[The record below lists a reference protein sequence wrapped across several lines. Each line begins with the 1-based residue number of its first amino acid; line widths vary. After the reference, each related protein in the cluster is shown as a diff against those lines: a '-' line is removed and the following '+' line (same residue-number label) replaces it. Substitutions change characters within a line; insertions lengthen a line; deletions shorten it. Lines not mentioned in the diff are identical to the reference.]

1 MKFQEFLKE
10 LGFDVKKYQA
20 LDELDDFNLIQQL
33 KVREELTN
41 FVKGF
46 IKEDDVYFRAYFL
59 EDVFWDRIRNGGL
72 TKEEVRDYV
81 NERLLRLLVD
91 LKEHYKVCFSN
102 PVITKSVFFK
112 EEKHSKNHQDIYE
125 GHVPHM
131 LSYSDVV
138 RPLSRWSLENFLFK
152 KPSLGAGTNRI
163 IMLTPE
169 EIDELDNKDP
179 IGEELTVLSNESVSA
194 IAPELMRKP
203 HSGEDF
209 SYAMYMAID
218 IKKTDE
224 EILSDLEKLLPVWRK
239 ELNIDPPEKK
249 RSWEYMRNK
258 ILSYRIIALM
268 DLLEI
273 VKIYTALTDIRVP
286 KRLISLALYP
296 EGERDGFG
304 LDQTV
309 IPFLEK
315 IRGKSYKLLHD
326 YKINKK

>member
-20 LDELDDFNLIQQL
+20 LDELDDFNLVQQL
-33 KVREELTN
+33 KVRDELTKI
-41 FVKGF
+41 VKGF
-46 IKEDDVYFRAYFL
+46 MNEDEICFRAYFIK
-59 EDVFWDRIRNGGL
+59 DVFIEKLGRGGL
-72 TKEEVRDYV
+72 TDEEIQEYV
-81 NERLLRLLVD
+81 NERFLECLSH
-91 LKEHYKVCFSN
+91 LKEHYTLCFSN
-102 PVITKSVFFK
+102 PVITESVLFK
-112 EEKHSKNHQDIYE
+112 IDLYFQEHQDIYE

-131 LSYSDVV
+131 LSYSEVV
-138 RPLSRWSLENFLFK
+138 HPLSRWSLENFLFK
-152 KPSLGAGTNRI
+152 KPSLGAGTNRL

-179 IGEELTVLSNESVSA
+179 IGDELTVLSNESVSA
-194 IAPELMRKP
+194 IAPELMSKP
-203 HSGEDF
+203 HSAEDF
-209 SYAMYMAID
+209 SYSMYMAID

-224 EILSDLEKLLPVWRK
+224 EILRDLEKLLPVWRK

-249 RSWEYMRNK
+249 RSWEYMRSK

-268 DLLEI
+268 DLQEI
-273 VKIYTALTDIRVP
+273 SRIYTTITKTRVP